1 MMRPLF
7 NSQFGYCPLIWVFYG
22 RMANNKINKLHER
35 CLRIICKHKY
45 LGQEEL
51 LEKDESVLLHH
62 RNFKVAKDTSPEIMK
77 ECFQFYSQ
85 NNIKL
90 REAHTFYSID
100 INSVYYD
107 ENSFAFLVP
116 VVLELVPIEIRSSNA
131 PKSLGTY

>member
-1 MMRPLF
+1 M
-7 NSQFGYCPLIWVFYG
+7 
-22 RMANNKINKLHER
+22 
-35 CLRIICKHKY
+35 
-45 LGQEEL
+45 
-51 LEKDESVLLHH
+51 EKDESVLLHH

-131 PKSLGTY
+131 LKSLGTY